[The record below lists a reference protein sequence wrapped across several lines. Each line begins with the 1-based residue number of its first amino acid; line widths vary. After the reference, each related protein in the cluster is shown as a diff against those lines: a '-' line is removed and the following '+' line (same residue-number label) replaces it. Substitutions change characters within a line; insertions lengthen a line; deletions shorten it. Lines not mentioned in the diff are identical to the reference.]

1 MYHNNYRMR
10 KQYHFRTIKNQLCA
24 WDVDKLILLTQNIKP
39 KNVNLDN
46 IRELDESYWY
56 NNIEDIPTCRSIS
69 EHIKLVNEADLYYPI
84 IICPEGKLMDGM
96 HRVVKAYLTGLTSI
110 KAYQFDYIP
119 LPDYIGI
126 NPDDLP
132 YD

>member
-1 MYHNNYRMR
+1 MSI
-10 KQYHFRTIKNQLCA
+10 QI
-24 WDVDKLILLTQNIKP
+24 I
-39 KNVNLDN
+39 

-69 EHIKLVNEADLYYPI
+69 EYTKLI
-84 IICPEGKLMDGM
+84 
-96 HRVVKAYLTGLTSI
+96 KAYLTGLTSI
-110 KAYQFDYIP
+110 KANQFDNIP